1 MGLQSE
7 EKLRRGAILLSLLF
21 IIFSSG
27 CSTIE
32 RIDKEVFN
40 KPYDDYKDS
49 RDFNHRVE
57 DIYTLAEVLDDM
69 REWKYKGLTFQ
80 VSGRVNVNRNFW
92 RHPFDFKHTFD
103 EFGITFRIK
112 F

>member
-49 RDFNHRVE
+49 RDFNHRV
-57 DIYTLAEVLDDM
+57 
-69 REWKYKGLTFQ
+69 
-80 VSGRVNVNRNFW
+80 
-92 RHPFDFKHTFD
+92 
-103 EFGITFRIK
+103 
-112 F
+112 